1 MTTEPMPRAS
11 SGGRAVGQ
19 SVVWWMWTWITLG
32 ILVVVTVIGFLIG
45 IVRSLESID
54 DGLLEARNAVQGAG
68 GDVEPLPQHVQRIND
83 NLTKIDTALK
93 PIRFQAGEISS
104 GLELITG
111 SLVSIDGSLK
121 DTSASLVDTSGS
133 LADTSGVL
141 VNASGL
147 VQRISGSLIDT
158 SNVLQTVLARAGQ
171 IENELEA
178 AQNIDNLGTNLIWR
192 QVAVANSV
200 LGPVQADTS
209 NINGQLGETN
219 AHLTAICQGVV
230 LTVTGVLAA
239 QPGC

>member
-1 MTTEPMPRAS
+1 MTTQPMQRAS
-11 SGGRAVGQ
+11 SEGGGQ
-19 SVVWWMWTWITLG
+19 SVVWWMWTWIVLG

-68 GDVEPLPQHVQRIND
+68 GDVQPLPQHVQKIND

-93 PIRFQAGEISS
+93 PIRFQANEISS
-104 GLELITG
+104 GLELITS

-121 DTSASLVDTSGS
+121 DTSGSLVDTSGS
-133 LADTSGVL
+133 LADTSGIL

-158 SNVLQTVLARAGQ
+158 SNVLSTVLARAGQ
-171 IENELEA
+171 IEGTLEA

-192 QVAVANSV
+192 QVDAINGV
-200 LGPVQADTS
+200 LVPAQADTS
-209 NINGQLGETN
+209 NISRQLDVTN
-219 AHLTAICQGVV
+219 ANLTSICVSPT
-230 LTVTGVLAA
+230 LTITGVLAG
-239 QPGC
+239 QPRC

>member
-1 MTTEPMPRAS
+1 MTTQPLERAS
-11 SGGRAVGQ
+11 SGPAK

-45 IVRSLESID
+45 IVRALESID

-68 GDVEPLPQHVQRIND
+68 GDVQPLPQHIQVIND

-111 SLVSIDGSLK
+111 SLTSIDASLK

-133 LADTSGVL
+133 LADTSGIL
-141 VNASGL
+141 VNASNS
-147 VQRISGSLIDT
+147 VQRISGSLVDT
-158 SNVLQTVLARAGQ
+158 SNVLSTVLERAAQ
-171 IENELEA
+171 IENQLEA

-192 QVAVANSV
+192 QVAVANGV
-200 LGPVQADTS
+200 LAPAQADTS
-209 NINGQLGETN
+209 TINGQLVETN
-219 AHLTAICQGVV
+219 THLTQICEGVV

-239 QPGC
+239 QPRC

>member
-1 MTTEPMPRAS
+1 MTTQPMQRAS
-11 SGGRAVGQ
+11 SDGGPAR

-54 DGLLEARNAVQGAG
+54 DGLLEARNSVQGAG
-68 GDVEPLPQHVQRIND
+68 GDVQPLPQHVQKIND

-93 PIRFQAGEISS
+93 PIRFQANEISS

-111 SLVSIDGSLK
+111 SLVSIDASLK
-121 DTSASLVDTSGS
+121 DTSGSLVDTSGS
-133 LADTSGVL
+133 LADTSGIL

-158 SNVLQTVLARAGQ
+158 SNVLSTVLARAGQ
-171 IENELEA
+171 IEGELESI
-178 AQNIDNLGTNLIWR
+178 QNVDSMGTNLAWR
-192 QVAVANSV
+192 KVIEANSV

-209 NINGQLGETN
+209 NINGQLGVTN
-219 AHLTAICQGVV
+219 ANLTSICVSPT
-230 LTVTGVLAA
+230 LTITGVLAG
-239 QPGC
+239 QTRC